1 MRLTVRDPAG
11 FTSSDTLTI
20 SVQTT
25 SGCLR
30 ISEYLE
36 GTSLNKAVE
45 LHNCD
50 TPSASLSGLY
60 LCVITNFGT
69 TCSNNIPLAGTV
81 AAGDTHVVCNSGL
94 TLGLASFCNQTTGAL
109 NFNGD
114 DRLLLY
120 RDTDATGSF
129 SVSDEVLDAFGES
142 AVVPLDIVPP
152 WANLTFQRC
161 NVAAYTGTGT
171 FVLENFYSVA
181 AMDDYA
187 GFGIAPTYAG
197 CP

>member
-1 MRLTVRDPAG
+1 MRDPAG
-11 FTSSDTLTI
+11 LTSSDTLTI

-50 TPSASLSGLY
+50 TASASLSGVY
-60 LCVITNFGT
+60 LCVITNAAT
-69 TCSNNIPLAGTV
+69 TCSSNIPLAGTLS
-81 AAGDTHVVCNSGL
+81 GDGTYVVCNSSL
-94 TLGLASFCNQTTGAL
+94 TLGAASFCNQSTGAL

-129 SVSDEVLDAFGES
+129 SGSDELLDAFGES
-142 AVVPLDIVPP
+142 AVMPLDIVPP
-152 WANLTFQRC
+152 WANLTFRRC

-181 AMDDYA
+181 AIDDYA
-187 GFGIAPTYAG
+187 GFGTAPTYTD